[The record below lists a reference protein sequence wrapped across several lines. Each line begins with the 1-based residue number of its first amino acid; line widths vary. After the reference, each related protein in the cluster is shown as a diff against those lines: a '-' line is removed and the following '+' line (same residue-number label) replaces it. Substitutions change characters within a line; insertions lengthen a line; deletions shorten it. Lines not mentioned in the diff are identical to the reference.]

1 MHAIGATQYSSLG
14 IEGRAI
20 KFLMEREYGKAG
32 CDTAQVYLAPPN
44 AQSEPGTPLKRLA
57 YFEKACAANTLVQY
71 TVVDADVSHWDV
83 GAKAWALTPGTWGVL
98 VGSSSLDIRL
108 QGTLVVS

>member
-1 MHAIGATQYSSLG
+1 MNTGHRIT
-14 IEGRAI
+14 
-20 KFLMEREYGKAG
+20 
-32 CDTAQVYLAPPN
+32 LAPGGLAFSCGAEETLLQALQRVGVAPDLL
-44 AQSEPGTPLKRLA
+44 AAIPGRGPGTPLKRLA

-71 TVVDADVSHWDV
+71 TVGDADVSHWDV
-83 GAKAWALTPGTWGVL
+83 GAKAWALTTGTWGVL